1 VSVRKLQIEMKNT
14 RRIAMP
20 RSADSTRIVTTL
32 FQFSI
37 FNSSALL
44 LATTG
49 LMLGWCPPRAAA
61 QTSYPMITHT
71 APVAVQRGQTTEVTV
86 EGQMD
91 FSGIYKVLFEG
102 SGLTAEILPTSAP
115 MAEPKTPPQSA
126 KADSKKPPKKTQP
139 RSAKLKLTVA
149 ADATLGVREF
159 RLASA
164 LGISSLGQ
172 LVIVDD
178 PVVIESGDNN
188 TPEKANPIPIA
199 CVVSGRIEAVEDVDY
214 FKLHAEAG
222 QILTFEV
229 LCARLEDKIHDL
241 QKHAD
246 PLLTLFDAQ
255 GRELAANDDSC
266 FADPL
271 LTFTVPKSG
280 DYYLQLR
287 DAKYDGDPRWVY
299 ALSVTNRPYVA
310 HVFPMAGNPGQT
322 VLVEPIGSAN
332 AAQSRISL
340 QVPAQPGIHPV
351 VLDVNGVKTNPV
363 AFIASPLP
371 QVLEQEPNDTPAQAT
386 RISIPCGINGRI
398 GVKRDLDH
406 FVFAATKGKAIR
418 FEVKARRFGTSL
430 QSSLDSVLDIM
441 NPKGAVL
448 ASNDDAFGKDAA
460 LVFTPPADGDY
471 ILRIR
476 DLNNKGSETAIYY
489 IEADWARPDFSLR
502 CDPDKAMI
510 GPGSSTAW
518 YVHVTRTDG
527 FADPVQVEVKGLPK
541 GVTVNPLIIPPT
553 MTQGL
558 LVLTA
563 APDAPREASNVQVI
577 GTAVPS
583 AGGLRFA
590 LVRLL
595 QALNVSSE
603 EKLVRTATPNEEIYL
618 PGGGR
623 GRFDVQMQT
632 VAVTDPSDI
641 LKVDVTPQTIT
652 LKPGDEVQLDVSLQR
667 RADYQKEV
675 SLDVVL
681 QHLGNVYGNPLPPGV
696 SVVESKSKTLLG
708 TGSTGH
714 IVLKVAANA
723 QPIENVPISVLAHVS
738 INYVVKISYSSP
750 PIWLSIRK

>member
-1 VSVRKLQIEMKNT
+1 M
-14 RRIAMP
+14 RI
-20 RSADSTRIVTTL
+20 SIL
-32 FQFSI
+32 FLGSPAA
-37 FNSSALL
+37 ALL
-44 LATTG
+44 L
-49 LMLGWCPPRAAA
+49 CPALIIA

-71 APVAVQRGQTTEVTV
+71 VPVAVQRGKTTEVTV

-91 FSGIYKVLFEG
+91 FSGVYKALFEG
-102 SGLTAEILPTSAP
+102 NGITAEILPASAP
-115 MAEPKTPPQSA
+115 KPEPKTPPKSA
-126 KADSKKPPKKTQP
+126 KTDPKKPPKKTPP
-139 RSAKLKLTVA
+139 RSVKLKLTVA

-164 LGISSLGQ
+164 LGISSIGQ

-178 PVVIESGDNN
+178 PVLVESGDNN
-188 TPEKANPIPIA
+188 RPEKANPITVP

-246 PLLTLFDAQ
+246 PMLTLFDAQ

-299 ALSVTNRPYVA
+299 ALSVTDRPYVA

-322 VLVEPIGSAN
+322 ISVEPVGSAK
-332 AAQSRISL
+332 AVQSRISL
-340 QVPAQPGIHPV
+340 QIPSQPGIHQV
-351 VLDVNGVKTNPV
+351 ALNVNGAKTNPV
-363 AFIASPLP
+363 AFIASLLP
-371 QVLEQEPNDTPAQAT
+371 QIMEQEPNDTPAQAT
-386 RISIPCGINGRI
+386 RVSIPCGINGRI
-398 GVKRDLDH
+398 GAKRDLDH
-406 FVFAATKGKAIR
+406 FVFNATKGKAIR

-430 QSSLDSVLDIM
+430 ISSLDSVLDVM
-441 NPKGAVL
+441 NLKGAVL
-448 ASNDDAFGKDAA
+448 TNNDDAFGKDAA

-518 YVHVTRTDG
+518 YVHVTRTNG

-541 GVTVNPLIIPPT
+541 GVTVTPLTIPPT

-563 APDAPREASNVQVI
+563 APDAPRDAVNVQVI
-577 GTAVPS
+577 GTAVSSSNRLRS
-583 AGGLRFA
+583 ALGRF
-590 LVRLL
+590 L
-595 QALNVSSE
+595 QALNASIRMEE

-623 GRFDVQMQT
+623 GRFDVHMQT

-641 LKVDVTPQTIT
+641 LNVDVTPKTIT
-652 LKPGDEVQLDVSLQR
+652 LKPGEEVRLDVSLQR

-675 SLDVVL
+675 SLDVLL

-708 TGSTGH
+708 TGNTGH
-714 IVLKVAANA
+714 IVLKAAANA

-738 INYVVKISYSSP
+738 INFVVKISYSSP
-750 PIWLSIRK
+750 PIGLTIRK

>member
-1 VSVRKLQIEMKNT
+1 MV
-14 RRIAMP
+14 IAC
-20 RSADSTRIVTTL
+20 
-32 FQFSI
+32 
-37 FNSSALL
+37 
-44 LATTG
+44 
-49 LMLGWCPPRAAA
+49 CPTYSPA
-61 QTSYPMITHT
+61 QTSYPMITH
-71 APVAVQRGQTTEVTV
+71 AVPVAVQRGKTTEVTV

-91 FSGIYKVLFEG
+91 FSGIYKALFEG
-102 SGLTAEILPTSAP
+102 SGITAEILPASAP
-115 MAEPKTPPQSA
+115 KAEAKTPPTSAA
-126 KADSKKPPKKTQP
+126 KADSKMPPKKSQP
-139 RSAKLKLTVA
+139 RSVKLNLTVA
-149 ADATLGVREF
+149 ADAALGMCEF
-159 RLASA
+159 RLASS
-164 LGISSLGQ
+164 LGISSIGQ

-178 PVVIESGDNN
+178 PVLTESGDNN
-188 TPEKANPIPIA
+188 TPEKANPIAVP

-214 FKLHAEAG
+214 FKLHAETG

-246 PLLTLFDAQ
+246 PMLTLFDAQ
-255 GRELAANDDSC
+255 GRELAANDDTC
-266 FADPL
+266 FADPR
-271 LTFTVPKSG
+271 LTFTVPKTG

-287 DAKYDGDPRWVY
+287 DSKYDGDPRWVY
-299 ALSVTNRPYVA
+299 ALFVTNRPYVA

-322 VLVEPIGSAN
+322 VSVEPIGSAKVV
-332 AAQSRISL
+332 QSRISL
-340 QVPAQPGIHPV
+340 QVPSQAGIHQV
-351 VLDVNGVKTNPV
+351 ALDVDGVKTNPV

-386 RISIPCGINGRI
+386 RVSIPCGINGRI
-398 GVKRDLDH
+398 GTRRDLDH
-406 FVFAATKGKAIR
+406 FVFSAAKGKAIR
-418 FEVKARRFGTSL
+418 FEVKARRYGTSL
-430 QSSLDSVLDIM
+430 QSSLDSVLDVM

-448 ASNDDAFGKDAA
+448 ASNDDTFGKDAA
-460 LVFTPPADGDY
+460 LVFTPPADADY

-518 YVHVTRTDG
+518 YAHVTRTDG
-527 FADPVQVEVKGLPK
+527 FAGPVQVEVKGLPK
-541 GVTVNPLIIPPT
+541 GVTVTPLTVPPA

-563 APDAPREASNVQVI
+563 APDAPRDAVDVQVI
-577 GTAVPS
+577 GS
-583 AGGLRFA
+583 AAIRQTDGK
-590 LVRLL
+590 
-595 QALNVSSE
+595 E
-603 EKLVRTATPNEEIYL
+603 ETLVRTATPNEEIYL

-623 GRFDVQMQT
+623 GRFDVGMQT

-652 LKPGDEVQLDVSLQR
+652 LKPGEEVRLDVALQR
-667 RADYQKEV
+667 RADYQKTV

-696 SVVESKSKTLLG
+696 SVVEDKSKTLLG

-714 IVLKVAANA
+714 IVLKAAPNA
-723 QPIENVPISVLAHVS
+723 QPIDRVPISVLAHVS
-738 INYVVKISYSSP
+738 INFVVKISYSSP
-750 PIWLSIRK
+750 PVWLSIYPKRGQTP